1 MTSEIYKLKHFHVEN
16 YSGTNFT
23 DDLNDGEE
31 FLYTTIGIKD
41 DKEVTFLCKYVK
53 NKHIGNC
60 PNCIFNK
67 YLCYGLLCNIVVLKV
82 IKDEE
87 SKRYIKKQ
95 NNKPLINKKVLAK
108 VIRESNICKHAIKEL
123 KLAGY
128 GNGEG
133 GPNDWMYQQVI
144 EAIAVFA
151 SHGNSGGSAPWEI
164 NLVQKLCD
172 WDIIS
177 PLRFTDDEWSQI
189 SSDGTCQNRRKSDV
203 FKEPNGSIHY
213 NGAFTK
219 RATSRYSFATKEWTE
234 NKNPI
239 CWIGG
244 LFEHK
249 DNVLTG
255 RYFSICLL
263 QQHDINKGWMP
274 KPTQII
280 DCVEVEISPDN
291 WIMAVDINNIDLIK
305 LDIIYNIQWKEC
317 SCLKGIRLED
327 VTVELEEEAYEE
339 MRNNK

>member
-1 MTSEIYKLKHFHVEN
+1 MKK
-16 YSGTNFT
+16 
-23 DDLNDGEE
+23 
-31 FLYTTIGIKD
+31 
-41 DKEVTFLCKYVK
+41 
-53 NKHIGNC
+53 
-60 PNCIFNK
+60 
-67 YLCYGLLCNIVVLKV
+67 
-82 IKDEE
+82 

-108 VIRESNICKHAIKEL
+108 VIRENNICKHAIKEL

-128 GNGEG
+128 GKGEG

-144 EAIAVFA
+144 EAVAVFA
-151 SHGNSGGSAPWEI
+151 SHGNSGLSAPYEI
-164 NLVQKLCD
+164 DLVKRLCN
-172 WDIIS
+172 WDIIN

-219 RATSRYSFATKEWTE
+219 RATSRYSFVTKEWTE

-239 CWIGG
+239 CWSGG

-305 LDIIYNIQWKEC
+305 ININYNIQWKEC

-327 VTVELEEEAYEE
+327 VTIELEKEAYEE